1 MVTVW
6 WSAAS
11 LIYYSFLNPS
21 KTITSEKYAQQ
32 IDEIHQKLQC
42 LQLAL
47 FNRTGPVL
55 LHHITCPLIAQPTL
69 QKLSK
74 LGYELLPHLPYSP
87 DLLTT
92 DYHFFKHLNFL
103 QGKCFHNQEYTENA
117 FQEFVEFERADCY
130 ATEINLFPIGKN
142 VLWWFLFLFPVGKYV
157 LTVMVPILLIKMC
170 VSLIILI

>member
-1 MVTVW
+1 M
-6 WSAAS
+6 
-11 LIYYSFLNPS
+11 NPS
-21 KTITSEKYAQQ
+21 ETITSEKYAQQ
-32 IDEIHQKLQC
+32 IDKIHQKLQC

-92 DYHFFKHLNFL
+92 DYHFFKHLNIL
-103 QGKCFHNQEYTENA
+103 QGKCFHNQQDAESA
-117 FQEFVEFERADCY
+117 FQEFIKSRSMDFSVRFNSSVVSDSVRPHGLQHTRLPCPSTLRAHS
-130 ATEINLFPIGKN
+130 NLCP
-142 VLWWFLFLFPVGKYV
+142 LSW
-157 LTVMVPILLIKMC
+157 
-170 VSLIILI
+170 